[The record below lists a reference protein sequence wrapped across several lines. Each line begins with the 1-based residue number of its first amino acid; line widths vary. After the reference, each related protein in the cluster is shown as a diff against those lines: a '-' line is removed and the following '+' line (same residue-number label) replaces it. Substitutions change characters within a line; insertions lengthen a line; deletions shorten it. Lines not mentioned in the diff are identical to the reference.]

1 VTGAQSLTVVFSASG
16 RPGLSQVAALR
27 AAGRPV
33 RAITRQRRLHPV
45 LQDVDVVAA
54 DLNDADSV
62 AQACAGAEVVLYT
75 APTFAERTRS
85 VEHIELVGRCA
96 AQAGAS
102 RVVYNTTSWYP
113 TEPIGVPS
121 MDRGVAMK
129 RALVATGAPVTIVQ
143 PSLFMD
149 NLLTRWVK
157 PYLLRDDEFAYPHA
171 EELEV
176 SWICL
181 DDVARFMI
189 AAADRDDCRGAT
201 VDIGGPEVLRP
212 AQVAD
217 ILARQLGRPIRY
229 RRLTPLEFG
238 ERMYEVFASTTD
250 VDRDTYVS
258 DLVKHYE
265 FKNVANPFRVP
276 MDETITRF
284 GIVPSTLAEW
294 AARQR
299 WTMDDERIGSV
310 SG

>member
-1 VTGAQSLTVVFSASG
+1 LTVVFSASG
-16 RPGLSQVAALR
+16 RPGLAQVAALR
-27 AAGRPV
+27 AAGRAV
-33 RAITRQRRLHPV
+33 RAVTRQTRLHPV
-45 LQDVDVVAA
+45 LEGIDVVAA
-54 DLNDADSV
+54 DLNDTDSV
-62 AQACAGAEVVLYT
+62 ARACAGAEVVLYT
-75 APTFAERTRS
+75 APTFAERTKS
-85 VEHIELVGRCA
+85 VEHIALIGHSA
-96 AQAGAS
+96 ARAGAR
-102 RVVYNTTSWYP
+102 RVVYNTTSWFP
-113 TEPIGVPS
+113 TDPIGVPS

-129 RALVATGAPVTIVQ
+129 RALLAAGAPVTIVQ

-189 AAADRDDCRGAT
+189 AAGDREDCLGAT

-212 AQVAD
+212 GQVAE
-217 ILARQLGRPIRY
+217 ILGRQLGRPIRY
-229 RRLTPLEFG
+229 RRLSPLEFG

-276 MDETITRF
+276 MDDTSTRF
-284 GIVPSTLAEW
+284 GIVPSSLAEW

-299 WTMDDERIGSV
+299 WTNDDELIGSV

>member
-1 VTGAQSLTVVFSASG
+1 
-16 RPGLSQVAALR
+16 VAALR

-33 RAITRQRRLHPV
+33 RAITRQTRLHPT
-45 LQDVDVVAA
+45 LQGIDVVAA
-54 DLNDADSV
+54 DLNDAESV
-62 AQACAGAEVVLYT
+62 ARACDGADVVLYT
-75 APTFAERTRS
+75 APTFAERRKA

-96 AQAGAS
+96 RRAGVR
-102 RVVYNTTSWYP
+102 RVVYNTTSWFP
-113 TEPIGVPS
+113 TEPIGVPT
-121 MDRGVAMK
+121 MDRGAAMK
-129 RALVATGAPVTIVQ
+129 DALLATGAPVSIVQ

-157 PYLLRDDEFAYPHA
+157 PYLLRDDEFAYPHD

-189 AAADRDDCRGAT
+189 AAADRDDCLGAT
-201 VDIGGPEVLRP
+201 IDIGGPEALRP
-212 AQVAD
+212 TQVAG
-217 ILARQLGRPIRY
+217 ILGHQLGRTIRY
-229 RRLTPLEFG
+229 RRLTPREFG

-265 FKNVANPFRVP
+265 FKNVANPFLVP
-276 MDETITRF
+276 MGATIARF
-284 GIVPSTLAEW
+284 GMRPSSLAEW
-294 AARQR
+294 CARQR
-299 WTMDDERIGSV
+299 WTMDDEPIGSV